1 MKKLLSVILS
11 ALMLGACLT
20 SALGASAADEALLPD
35 DAVIL
40 IPADATAQESAAANR
55 LRDLIAE
62 ISGVTH
68 EVVTE
73 NPGGAYEISV
83 GRTDKVDADLA
94 GMPDGSYVIKS
105 YGGGVAIVG
114 AGVRGNIYGVYDFI
128 RQFGGGRYYISSE
141 FSKSRDSVLLP
152 EKADISYVP
161 AFEYTDT
168 DWRSPRGVEYSL
180 ANGLNG
186 SVYRSISTELG
197 GTVGYISW
205 LCHTLS
211 TEFCPRGTY
220 FDAHPEYYA
229 LHDGERTPKQ
239 LCLTNENVYE
249 IVRDEVLA
257 LCAAKCDPSL
267 PVQII
272 SLTQDD
278 NQEFCECDACKALD
292 EANGSHAG
300 TMLTFANRIADDVK
314 AAGYD
319 NIAIDTFA
327 YQYTRTTPTNVVP
340 RDNVIVRL
348 CSIEC
353 CFSHP
358 LNDPKCERNVSFM
371 KDLEGWSRICD
382 RLYIWDYTT
391 DYSHTMGIFP
401 DFGVLQ
407 TNMQVFAEHGVKGVY
422 EEGNYYINACDT
434 EFGELRAYLLSRL
447 LRDPYCD
454 YDREMRDFLND
465 YYGAAGEPL
474 YEFLSIVTKD
484 AQKKHC
490 GIGVNMEDAFTLN
503 AIQVMK
509 CDKLWN
515 EAKAAVADDETRS
528 ARVLRSEL
536 SWRYV
541 KACHRWSE
549 FAGVCRGK
557 DARIQLHDDLFAY
570 GVTMYNEWN
579 QLTEDT
585 FDELYM
591 YGPARYWFRTEFSA
605 FENFVRK
612 LFFFFIGLSEKLHPS
627 ADPVPEAPEEI
638 PDAG

>member
-1 MKKLLSVILS
+1 MKKTISVLIS
-11 ALMLGACLT
+11 CLMLISIFGPCI
-20 SALGASAADEALLPD
+20 SVFAAAESLLPD

-40 IPADATAQESAAANR
+40 IPESASAQETAAANR

-62 ISGVTH
+62 ISGVEH
-68 EVVTE
+68 EVVTA
-73 NPGGAYEISV
+73 NPSGAYEIAV
-83 GRTDKVDADLA
+83 GALGKIDADLSEK
-94 GMPDGSYVIKS
+94 PDGSYIIKA
-105 YGGGVAIVG
+105 YDNGVAIEG

-128 RQFGGGRYYISSE
+128 RQFGGGRYYISTE
-141 FSKSRDSVLLP
+141 LSKSRDSILLP
-152 EKADISYVP
+152 DKADISYTP

-186 SVYRSISTELG
+186 NVYRSIPTELG

-220 FDAHPEYYA
+220 FEEHPEYYA

-257 LCAAKCDPSL
+257 LCAEKCDPEL
-267 PVQII
+267 PVQIV

-358 LNDPKCERNVSFM
+358 LNDPNCSENVSFM
-371 KDLEGWSRICD
+371 KDLEGWSKICD

-391 DYSHTMGIFP
+391 DDSNTLGLFP
-401 DFGVLQ
+401 DFNVLQ
-407 TNMQVFAEHGVKGVY
+407 PNMQIFAEHGVKGIY
-422 EEGNYYINACDT
+422 EEGNYYINSCDT
-434 EFGELRAYLLSRL
+434 EFGELRSYLLSRL

-454 YDREMRDFLND
+454 YRQETEDFMNY
-465 YYGAAGEPL
+465 YYGAAAGPL
-474 YEFLSIVTKD
+474 LEFLDFMNQNAGRT
-484 AQKKHC
+484 HC
-490 GIGVNMEDAFTLN
+490 GIGVEMEDAYSLN
-503 AIQVMK
+503 AIQVLK
-509 CDKLWN
+509 CDRLWN
-515 EAKAAVADDETRS
+515 TAKAAVADDETLS
-528 ARVLRSEL
+528 ARVGRSEL
-536 SWRYV
+536 CWRYI
-541 KACHRWSE
+541 KACNRWGE
-549 FAGVCRGK
+549 FAGVFHGK
-557 DARIQLHDDLFAY
+557 NARIQLHDDLFAY
-570 GVTMYNEWN
+570 GTTMYNEWN
-579 QLTEDT
+579 SLSEDS

-591 YGPARYWFRTEFSA
+591 YGPVRFWFRTEFSS
-605 FENFVRK
+605 FEQFVRK
-612 LFFFFIGLSEKLHPS
+612 LFFFYFSLLDKMHLPS
-627 ADPVPEAPEEI
+627 DPKSTVC
-638 PDAG
+638 